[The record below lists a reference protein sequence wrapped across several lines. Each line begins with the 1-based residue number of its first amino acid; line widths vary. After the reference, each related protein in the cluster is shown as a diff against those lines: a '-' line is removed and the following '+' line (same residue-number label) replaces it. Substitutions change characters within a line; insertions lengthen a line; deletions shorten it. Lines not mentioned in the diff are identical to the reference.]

1 MTTEK
6 RKGLKEA
13 FAVFCENPSRESL
26 RQLLIDHT
34 GEHDD
39 LDFKSEFE
47 LIPPPILAKHII
59 AMANKSG
66 GVIIF
71 GVKETKN
78 GKFECVGLELDDKTE
93 FLKKIEAYLPDKLI
107 RSVHDFSFNEAEYTK
122 IIGKSFRVVIVEYTP
137 EYIPFLSKKDGEGI
151 SKNRIYIRKNSSSE
165 TAEYNDLQDIFNR
178 RLETSFSS
186 AREISLTE
194 HFKELKEIYSLI
206 KKGFWYDPTIFSKID
221 LNLNYDS
228 SSKYIDNP
236 KYPKEDYDDFV
247 VRMLTLKKSVIESII
262 KSDKFLR

>member
-1 MTTEK
+1 MITEN

-13 FAVFCENPSRESL
+13 FAVFFENPSRESL
-26 RQLLIDHT
+26 RKLLIDHT

-39 LDFKSEFE
+39 LDFKSA
-47 LIPPPILAKHII
+47 LITPPILAKHII
-59 AMANKSG
+59 AMANKAG
-66 GVIIF
+66 GVIVF
-71 GVKETKN
+71 GVKETEN
-78 GKFECVGLELDDKTE
+78 GKFESVGIGLNDKTH
-93 FLKKIEAYLPDKLI
+93 FLRDINAYVPDKLSYEVI
-107 RSVHDFSFNEAEYTK
+107 DFNFNEIEYTEIK
-122 IIGKSFRVVIVEYTP
+122 GKSFRVVIVEYTP
-137 EYIPFLSKKDGEGI
+137 DYIPFLSKKDGEGI
-151 SKNRIYIRKNSSSE
+151 KKNLIYIRKNSSSE
-165 TAEYNDLQDIFNR
+165 TADYNDLQDIFNR

-247 VRMLTLKKSVIESII
+247 VRMLDLKKSVIESII
-262 KSDKFLR
+262 KSDKFFR

>member
-1 MTTEK
+1 MTTEN

-13 FAVFCENPSRESL
+13 FAVFFENPSRESL
-26 RQLLIDHT
+26 RKLLIDHT

-39 LDFKSEFE
+39 LDFKSA
-47 LIPPPILAKHII
+47 LITPPILAKHII
-59 AMANKSG
+59 AMANKAG
-66 GVIIF
+66 GVIVF
-71 GVKETKN
+71 GVKETEN
-78 GKFECVGLELDDKTE
+78 GKFESVGIGLNDKTH
-93 FLKKIEAYLPDKLI
+93 FLRDINAYVPDKLSYEVI
-107 RSVHDFSFNEAEYTK
+107 DFNFNEIEYTEIK
-122 IIGKSFRVVIVEYTP
+122 GKSFRVVIIEYSP

-151 SKNRIYIRKNSSSE
+151 KKNLIYVRKNASSDM
-165 TAEYNDLQDIFNR
+165 AEYNDLQDIFNR

-247 VRMLTLKKSVIESII
+247 VRMLDLKKSVIESII
-262 KSDKFLR
+262 KSDKFFR

>member
-1 MTTEK
+1 MNTEN

-13 FAVFCENPSRESL
+13 FAVFFENPSRESL
-26 RQLLIDHT
+26 RKLLIDHT

-39 LDFKSEFE
+39 LDFKSE
-47 LIPPPILAKHII
+47 LINPSVLAKHII
-59 AMANKSG
+59 AMANKAG
-66 GVIIF
+66 GVIVF
-71 GVKETKN
+71 GVKETEN
-78 GKFECVGLELDDKTE
+78 GKFEPVGIGLNDKTH
-93 FLKKIEAYLPDKLI
+93 FLRDINDYVPDKLSYEVI
-107 RSVHDFSFNEAEYTK
+107 DFNFTETEYTEIK
-122 IIGKSFRVVIVEYTP
+122 GKSFRVVIIEYSP
-137 EYIPFLSKKDGEGI
+137 EYIPFLPKKSGKDI
-151 SKNRIYIRKNSSSE
+151 NKTTIYIRRNASSE
-165 TAEYNDLQDIFNR
+165 PAEYNDLQDIFNR

-262 KSDKFLR
+262 KSDKFFR

>member
-1 MTTEK
+1 MNTEN

-13 FAVFCENPSRESL
+13 FAVFFENPSRESL
-26 RQLLIDHT
+26 RKLLIDHT

-39 LDFKSEFE
+39 LDFKSE
-47 LIPPPILAKHII
+47 LINPSVLAKHII
-59 AMANKSG
+59 AMANKAG
-66 GVIIF
+66 GVIVF
-71 GVKETKN
+71 GVKETEN
-78 GKFECVGLELDDKTE
+78 GKFESVGIGLNDKTH
-93 FLKKIEAYLPDKLI
+93 FLRDINTYVPDKLSYDVI
-107 RSVHDFSFNEAEYTK
+107 DFNFNEIGYTEIK
-122 IIGKSFRVVIVEYTP
+122 GKSFRVVIIEYSP

-151 SKNRIYIRKNSSSE
+151 KKNLIYIRKNASSE

-206 KKGFWYDPTIFSKID
+206 NKGWWHENFGFYGPPPDD
-221 LNLNYDS
+221 YDS
-228 SSKYIDNP
+228 SMEFVANP

-247 VRMLTLKKSVIESII
+247 VRMLNLKKSVIESII
-262 KSDKFLR
+262 KSDKFFR